1 MASETEEICPICRDT
16 RGDVAYAMP
25 CGHRFCL
32 GCILRWMQM
41 KPECPLCRGL
51 VDFVQFS
58 RQGRSGGH
66 QYSMTLLE
74 VSPEGSS
81 QAGLA
86 PSRQAENSPRHPT
99 ASPPSSPQ
107 GTLSPHEQGPA
118 EPEAVGG
125 LLPEVWA
132 ELFQSQ
138 ARLLDPVLAWLRQE
152 LWVIHGPMWW
162 HTRRAMGNIAH
173 ALCVSGPVE
182 EALVRVL
189 QPGLGEHAAPLA
201 RGIMDIIASQ
211 CSEEARRL
219 LRSPAVEAEDNR
231 SEANSSPIFFSCNCS
246 WCRTGDTSST
256 SSSSHDSSNREEE
269 AGMSEAALRGG
280 QGHPPSVPVLAEQE
294 QPQEALGEA
303 VAGPS
308 AQGCSHSPSAPRQ
321 RRNRSSGRPRRAPK
335 RRAPGS
341 QDSPQPCKR
350 PPRRQH

>member
-58 RQGRSGGH
+58 GQGRSGGH
-66 QYSMTLLE
+66 QYVVTFLE

-81 QAGLA
+81 QAGPA
-86 PSRQAENSPRHPT
+86 PSRRAENSARHPA
-99 ASPPSSPQ
+99 ASPPSSQQ
-107 GTLSPHEQGPA
+107 GTLSPHEQGAA

-152 LWVIHGPMWW
+152 LWTIHGPMWW
-162 HTRRAMGNIAH
+162 HTRRAVGNIAH

-182 EALVRVL
+182 EAMVRVL
-189 QPGLGEHAAPLA
+189 QPGLGERAAPLA
-201 RGIMDIIASQ
+201 RGIIDIIASQ

-219 LRSPAVEAEDNR
+219 LRSPAVGAEDETP
-231 SEANSSPIFFSCNCS
+231 EANSSPVVLSCDCS
-246 WCRTGDTSST
+246 WCRTGSP
-256 SSSSHDSSNREEE
+256 SSSSHDTSNREEE
-269 AGMSEAALRGG
+269 AGMSEAALREGPG
-280 QGHPPSVPVLAEQE
+280 RPPSAPILAEQE
-294 QPQEALGEA
+294 QPQEGLGEA
-303 VAGPS
+303 AAGPS
-308 AQGCSHSPSAPRQ
+308 ARGCSRSPSTPRQ
-321 RRNRSSGRPRRAPK
+321 RRNRSRGRPRRALK
-335 RRAPGS
+335 RRAPGP